1 LTVVRRMRRRE
12 FIGLLGGAV
21 AGWPLASRAQQR
33 RNVARIGLIGTASLE
48 SPDAQVFL
56 DAIRGGLRE
65 RGYIEGQNIVIE
77 ARSAGGRVE
86 RFPALADELVRLE
99 VDVII
104 ALNSLST
111 RAAQQATA
119 TIPIVAVVMGDPVGD
134 GFVASLARPGGN
146 ITGLS
151 ILAPELLPKLLALLK
166 EALPT
171 ISRLAA
177 LWHPHAYVE
186 RTMSAMLHETEAAAR
201 TLGVRLRPVA
211 VQSPDD
217 LDQAFATIAGDR
229 AEALVVFPSPMLFNE
244 RRRIVD
250 LATDHR
256 LPFIANAR
264 QFADLGGLMAYG
276 PSIIDLHRRAVTY
289 VDRILKGAKPSDLP
303 VEQPTTFEL
312 VLNLKSAKAL
322 GLTISP
328 SLLLRADYMIE

>member
-1 LTVVRRMRRRE
+1 M
-12 FIGLLGGAV
+12 

-33 RNVARIGLIGTASLE
+33 KNIARVGLIGTAPLE

-56 DAIRGGLRE
+56 EAIRGGLRE

-99 VDVII
+99 VDVIV

-134 GFVASLARPGGN
+134 GFVASLARPAGN

-171 ISRLAA
+171 ISQLAA

-186 RTMSAMLHETEAAAR
+186 RTMSAMLHEAEAAAR

-211 VQSPDD
+211 VQSPDE

-229 AEALVVFPSPMLFNE
+229 TEALLVFPSPMLFNE
-244 RRRIVD
+244 RRRIVGF
-250 LATDHR
+250 ATNHR
-256 LPFIANAR
+256 LPSIANAR

-276 PSIIDLHRRAVTY
+276 PSIIDLHRRAATF
-289 VDRILKGAKPSDLP
+289 VDKILKGAKPSDLP

-312 VLNLKSAKAL
+312 ILNLKTAEAL
-322 GLTISP
+322 GIIISP
-328 SLLLRADYMIE
+328 SLLLRADEMIE

>member
-1 LTVVRRMRRRE
+1 MRRRD
-12 FIGLLGGAV
+12 FIGILGGTV

-33 RNVARIGLIGTASLE
+33 KDVARIGLLGTASFE

-56 DAIRGGLRE
+56 DAIRGGLRD
-65 RGYIEGQNIVIE
+65 RGYVEGRNIVIE
-77 ARSAGGRVE
+77 ARSADGKVE
-86 RFPALADELVRLE
+86 RFAALARELVRLD

-104 ALNSLST
+104 ALNSLSA

-119 TIPIVAVVMGDPVGD
+119 TIPIVAAVMGDPVGD

-166 EALPT
+166 EALPA

-186 RTMSAMLHETEAAAR
+186 HTMSAMMQEAEAAAR
-201 TLGVRLRPVA
+201 TLGMQLGAVA
-211 VQSPDD
+211 VRGPDE
-217 LDQAFATIAGDR
+217 LDKAFSTIAGDR

-244 RRRIVD
+244 RRRIIGF
-250 LATDHR
+250 ATDYR
-256 LPFIANAR
+256 LPSIANAR
-264 QFADLGGLMAYG
+264 QFAELGGLMTYG
-276 PSIIDLHRRAVTY
+276 PSIIDSHRRAVTY

-312 VLNLKSAKAL
+312 VLNLKTAEAL
-322 GLTISP
+322 GITLSP
-328 SLLLRADYMIE
+328 SLLLQADEVIE